1 MEGSYLTDIDI
12 LLETYVTPSWIDEKY
27 NNFKQLKGYDEQ
39 EDKVIIK
46 NFDISKTLDD
56 KEPFIFETFL
66 DDDTGKE
73 YKSEIENII
82 KEEPIEIQSTIIT
95 LSDFCWCSDPEKE
108 SFQSFD
114 YINSKINFDLQDLMY
129 HVVKNLKDETD
140 GCEKISAYNIIQ
152 KATSQIQAFFL
163 RTILIKEFKDSIELM
178 LNLNTICA
186 NFIRFQ
192 FSSIYKNHINNFQN
206 NDTLDFFL
214 NRNQLAGLIHLLLE
228 TELLEPLGKKT
239 KNRPGKYDFFIKYF
253 RWFDFDTNEFK
264 KFTHLS
270 TEIDKIKTS
279 ERAKGFHTVYK
290 SISKTYNRLT
300 NSLPKR

>member
-1 MEGSYLTDIDI
+1 MEGSYLTEIDI
-12 LLETYVTPSWIDEKY
+12 LLEKYVTPNWIDEKY

-56 KEPFIFETFL
+56 KEPFIFETFF

-114 YINSKINFDLQDLMY
+114 YINSKINFDLEDLIY
-129 HVVKNLKDETD
+129 HIVKTLKDEID

-152 KATSQIQAFFL
+152 KAASQTQAFFL
-163 RTILIKEFKDSIELM
+163 RAILIKEFKDSTELM

-186 NFIRFQ
+186 NYIRFK
-192 FSSIYKNHINNFQN
+192 FSAFYKNYSNQFQS
-206 NDTLDFFL
+206 NDSLDFYLERKQLNGLLFL
-214 NRNQLAGLIHLLLE
+214 LFKSDI
-228 TELLEPLGKKT
+228 LEPFGRKS
-239 KNRPGKYDFFIKYF
+239 KNRHGKYEFIEKYF
-253 RWFDFDTNEFK
+253 RWTDPKTNEPK
-264 KFTHLS
+264 RLTDLS
-270 TEIDKIKTS
+270 NELGKINKLERINGLQEVFNLLEKT
-279 ERAKGFHTVYK
+279 YK
-290 SISKTYNRLT
+290 SILK
-300 NSLPKR
+300 

>member
-12 LLETYVTPSWIDEKY
+12 LLETYVTPNWIDEKY

-56 KEPFIFETFL
+56 KEPFIFETFF

-114 YINSKINFDLQDLMY
+114 YINSKINFDLKDLMY
-129 HVVKNLKDETD
+129 RIVKTLKAEIE
-140 GCEKISAYNIIQ
+140 GCEKSPTYNIIQ
-152 KATSQIQAFFL
+152 KAASQIQAFFL
-163 RTILIKEFKDSIELM
+163 RTILIKGFKDSTELM

-192 FSSIYKNHINNFQN
+192 FGSIYKNYANQFQS
-206 NDTLDFFL
+206 NDSLDFYLERKQLNGLLFL
-214 NRNQLAGLIHLLLE
+214 LFKSDI
-228 TELLEPLGKKT
+228 LEPFGRKS
-239 KNRPGKYDFFIKYF
+239 KNRHGKYEFIEKYF
-253 RWFDFDTNEFK
+253 RWTDPKTNEPK
-264 KFTHLS
+264 RLTDLS
-270 TEIDKIKTS
+270 NELGKINKL
-279 ERAKGFHTVYK
+279 ERINGLQEVF
-290 SISKTYNRLT
+290 ILLEKTYRSIL
-300 NSLPKR
+300 K